1 MWAMY
6 IFCLRHAV
14 ILIFFN
20 SKFIQS
26 FFPWTPCTELHNQQF
41 PEVMKCFMEP
51 CLALLLSLLPAH
63 SPCDSTILQTRHAA
77 LSKREPQI
85 PSQDLCLLYKSQH
98 KKDLSFQGILSFTW
112 TLCLFNGLWLRV
124 LSYLNSSSESVL
136 LELFLLHGPGTLML
150 LQTWSYRWCLQG
162 SGKWMNPR
170 VQKAVTAVSG
180 RAWGEVCPGS
190 TAASTGYISKQ
201 GAEQAEP
208 VSLGG
213 LEGKRQIEARSHTTT
228 SCTFVQGII
237 QRQKCALHSLEVQ
250 FFERTK
256 QGAFSLNAGAEIEKR
271 MVQQCGP

>member
-1 MWAMY
+1 
-6 IFCLRHAV
+6 
-14 ILIFFN
+14 
-20 SKFIQS
+20 
-26 FFPWTPCTELHNQQF
+26 
-41 PEVMKCFMEP
+41 
-51 CLALLLSLLPAH
+51 
-63 SPCDSTILQTRHAA
+63 
-77 LSKREPQI
+77 
-85 PSQDLCLLYKSQH
+85 
-98 KKDLSFQGILSFTW
+98 
-112 TLCLFNGLWLRV
+112 
-124 LSYLNSSSESVL
+124 
-136 LELFLLHGPGTLML
+136 
-150 LQTWSYRWCLQG
+150 
-162 SGKWMNPR
+162 MNPR

-256 QGAFSLNAGAEIEKR
+256 QGAFSLNAGAEIEKG